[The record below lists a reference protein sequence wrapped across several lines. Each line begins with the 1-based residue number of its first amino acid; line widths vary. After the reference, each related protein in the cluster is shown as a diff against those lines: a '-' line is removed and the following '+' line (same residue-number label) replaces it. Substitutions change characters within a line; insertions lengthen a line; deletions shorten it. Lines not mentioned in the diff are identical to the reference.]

1 MNLKHRLAACLA
13 CNRRLNIHAVKI
25 RRGLDTV
32 NQILASA
39 NVCSSTKCRRK
50 ATNKSGC
57 KDKFGRFEKK

>member
-13 CNRRLNIHAVKI
+13 CNQRLNIHAVKI

-39 NVCSSTKCRRK
+39 NVCGCSKCRRK
-50 ATNKSGC
+50 GTNKNGC
-57 KDKFGRFEKK
+57 KGKFGKSEKK